1 LFKNVFFNLEYIKSE
16 NGIIV
21 IEYG

>member
-21 IEYG
+21 IQYG